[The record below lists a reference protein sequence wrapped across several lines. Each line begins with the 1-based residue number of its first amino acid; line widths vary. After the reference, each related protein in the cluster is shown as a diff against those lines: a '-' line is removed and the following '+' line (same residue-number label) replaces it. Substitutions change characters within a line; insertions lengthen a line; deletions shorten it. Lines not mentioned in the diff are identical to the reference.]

1 MEFPSFSEEW
11 ACDDCH
17 NREANERHLEV
28 IKGCTKDGKWKSYLQ
43 EARCLF
49 RGYILRKEE

>member
-49 RGYILRKEE
+49 RGYILRKED